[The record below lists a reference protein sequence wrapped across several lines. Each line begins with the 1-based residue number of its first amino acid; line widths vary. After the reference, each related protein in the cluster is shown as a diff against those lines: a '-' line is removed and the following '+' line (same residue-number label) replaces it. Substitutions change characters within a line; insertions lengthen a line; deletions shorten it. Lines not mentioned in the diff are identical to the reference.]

1 MELLHGKMKSKDK
14 DEIMMRFKNHEVDVL
29 VSTTVIEVGVNVPNA
44 TLMIV
49 ENAERFGLA
58 QLHQLRGRVGRGK
71 KKSYCILVSSA
82 TARNTRERMKVL
94 CQTNDGFQISEQD
107 LRQRGPGDFFGTDQS
122 GFVDL
127 KIANLI
133 GDVKV
138 LELASRTAKKILA
151 EDPEL
156 SDRKNYLLKKNVK
169 KLFLKNG
176 VKVFN

>member
-1 MELLHGKMKSKDK
+1 MK
-14 DEIMMRFKNHEVDVL
+14 
-29 VSTTVIEVGVNVPNA
+29 
-44 TLMIV
+44 
-49 ENAERFGLA
+49 
-58 QLHQLRGRVGRGK
+58 
-71 KKSYCILVSSA
+71 
-82 TARNTRERMKVL
+82 
-94 CQTNDGFQISEQD
+94 
-107 LRQRGPGDFFGTDQS
+107 QRGPGDFFGTEQS

-156 SDRKNYLLKKNVK
+156 SQQKNYLLKKNVK